1 MLTNNPCL
9 WKDSAMR
16 DYFDPYR
23 SLEQKAAR
31 ETNIVGVI
39 AGMLLGAFLCLCGV
53 AALTL
58 LLLSFE
64 RLVPW

>member
-1 MLTNNPCL
+1 
-9 WKDSAMR
+9 MR